1 MDFILG
7 FDFGILDF
15 IANNIRNESL
25 DPVMAVLSLSA
36 EKCILPILL
45 GLLLLIP
52 RKTRPAAATALFA
65 IALGVIVGEGIIKN
79 FVARPRPYDL
89 YYSFHNAV
97 MPFTLNTGKTTGFS
111 FPSTHTICAFALA
124 TSFFK
129 VNKKVGIVLVVLAA
143 FVGFSRLYNYVHFPT
158 DVIAGM
164 LIGIAAGLLAIFI
177 FKKFRFDDKLLG
189 IGKGKQ
195 KS

>member
-1 MDFILG
+1 MQFVQGFRIILAVA
-7 FDFGILDF
+7 DSVINSK
-15 IANNIRNESL
+15 INIKIMLTNYRTVSLQLIFMALCTEGNKHRNISK
-25 DPVMAVLSLSA
+25 V
-36 EKCILPILL
+36 
-45 GLLLLIP
+45 
-52 RKTRPAAATALFA
+52 
-65 IALGVIVGEGIIKN
+65 IKN
-79 FVARPRPYDL
+79 LVARPRPYDL

-177 FKKFRFDDKLLG
+177 FKKFRFDDKLLR

>member
-15 IANNIRNESL
+15 IANNIRNDFL
-25 DPVMAVLSLSA
+25 DPVMTVLSLSA

-79 FVARPRPYDL
+79 LVARPRPYDL
-89 YYSFHNAV
+89 YYSFH
-97 MPFTLNTGKTTGFS
+97 MS
-111 FPSTHTICAFALA
+111 SCPS
-124 TSFFK
+124 
-129 VNKKVGIVLVVLAA
+129 
-143 FVGFSRLYNYVHFPT
+143 SRHCPHRSP
-158 DVIAGM
+158 A
-164 LIGIAAGLLAIFI
+164 
-177 FKKFRFDDKLLG
+177 
-189 IGKGKQ
+189 
-195 KS
+195 SPPS